1 MYITEWVFAIITSL
15 GLTNTFP
22 VFNLCD
28 VWCWTTEMGTWVC
41 MFCFFFFRLHRL
53 DKLELQKKKV
63 WLIISGELS
72 CWFHD
77 CRMEFRRGRYLQD
90 ELSNWLRQQWFLSVN
105 EENYGNIRS
114 MKNIIFHPV
123 WPDYDEIWSS
133 LLMLT
138 FDESCLE
145 DRTSI
150 SFGSVIK
157 L

>member
-41 MFCFFFFRLHRL
+41 LFCFFFFRLHRL

-72 CWFHD
+72 SWFHD
-77 CRMEFRRGRYLQD
+77 CRMEFHRGRYLQD
-90 ELSNWLRQQWFLSVN
+90 ELSNWLKAAMIFICKWRELWQHKIIEKYNFSF
-105 EENYGNIRS
+105 S
-114 MKNIIFHPV
+114 MTRLRWNLKF
-123 WPDYDEIWSS
+123 
-133 LLMLT
+133 
-138 FDESCLE
+138 
-145 DRTSI
+145 
-150 SFGSVIK
+150 SVIAYLRWK
-157 L
+157 LSWR